1 MLRNSNKLIK
11 SVIKNESTLLK
22 CKNNNQRIV
31 NYSSSTS
38 ITSGNGIYSQ
48 IKKIEEFVSKKP
60 SVTKVSSSSATINF
74 NTSKSGSSTNTT
86 AVDYSKSVKIKDQ
99 KQIVLVKIGGGVIES
114 DISSLIGSLNFLK
127 KIGLFPIVVHGG
139 GPQLNAELAAA
150 GEPAEYVEGLRV
162 TPPSVLAIAQRVFL
176 RENLKIVEALE
187 SSGTKARPVTQGV
200 YQATPLDPKLYGFVG
215 NVTKIHTD
223 ALASCITNDY
233 VPVISSLAMTPE
245 GQVLNINA
253 DVAALELAKSINPL
267 KILFINTTAGMKDG
281 DGKVMQH
288 IKLDEQYA
296 ELMKQPWVKHGTKLK
311 LKEFKSCL
319 DVLPPSTSI
328 TITSPD
334 LLMKELFAK
343 DGSGTTVER
352 GEVMHSHESPSFDE
366 TKFFA
371 LIEKSTGTKGGRID
385 YQQLKTDLSKG
396 VVKAFVNSHYTA
408 GILVRPLSSGSSVSY
423 VDQFF
428 FFNNSIQSTEDS
440 ESVFKKMFENSS
452 YIWKESSSNQ
462 LNNEWFKKIAT
473 GFITGATNGTNIFWT
488 NIDTSK
494 IENSIKECLSQ
505 SSTYLSGIT
514 KAASSKSASEKLLQD
529 KNHKFR
535 VGLIGA
541 RGFTGGNL
549 VRLIDGHPNLEL
561 AIASSSTNFGKPITT
576 EFPQLKS
583 NLKFDNVK
591 PENIDIFTRDH
602 GIDGWFMALPDKISS
617 PYIQTLENSSES
629 PVLVDLSSDHRF
641 NEKWTYGQPETNRA
655 AIKESKLIANPG
667 CYATGMF
674 LTLKPF
680 VNDLVT
686 PPSCFGISGYSGAG
700 SKPSEKNDPTRLSD
714 NILPY
719 KLVQHTHELEVSH
732 QLGSPIYFMPHV
744 GQFFQGIT
752 LTISMELKYPM
763 TKEQVVERYQ
773 KFYQNE
779 PLIKIDKDGIPE
791 VKSNS
796 GKHTVTIGG
805 FAINGNHLVVVTTLD
820 NLLKGAA
827 TQALQN
833 MNICLGLEEL
843 ASIKNEL

>member
-1 MLRNSNKLIK
+1 MIKNSNKIINLTK
-11 SVIKNESTLLK
+11 NLKTLNKTSYKCFSTGSSVST
-22 CKNNNQRIV
+22 NN
-31 NYSSSTS
+31 
-38 ITSGNGIYSQ
+38 IYNQ
-48 IKKIEEFVSKKP
+48 IKKIDEFVNKKP
-60 SVTKVSSSSATINF
+60 SVTRVISSGAQVNF
-74 NTSKSGSSTNTT
+74 NENKIGAQAT
-86 AVDYSKSVKIKDQ
+86 ANIYSKNVKIGEK

-114 DISSLIGSLNFLK
+114 DLSSLINSLNFLR

-139 GPQLNAELAAA
+139 GPQLNAELEAA
-150 GEPAEYVEGLRV
+150 GETAEYVEGLRV

-187 SSGTKARPVTQGV
+187 SSGTKARPITQGV
-200 YQATPLDPKLYGFVG
+200 YQATPLDPQLYGFVG
-215 NVTKIHTD
+215 NVTKIHTN

-288 IKLDEQYA
+288 IRLDEQYDG
-296 ELMKQPWVKHGTKLK
+296 LMKQPWVKHGTKLK

-334 LLMKELFAK
+334 LLMKELFSK
-343 DGSGTTVER
+343 KGSGTTVER
-352 GEVMHSHESPSFDE
+352 GEVMLSSESSSFE
-366 TKFFA
+366 ESKFFA
-371 LIEKSTGTKGGRID
+371 LVEKSSTHKNRID
-385 YQQLKTDLSKG
+385 FQQLKNDISKG
-396 VVKAFVNSHYTA
+396 SIKVYVNNYYTA
-408 GILVRPLSSGSSVSY
+408 GLIVRKVKNY
-423 VDQFF
+423 NFVDQFL
-428 FFNNSIQSTEDS
+428 FFNSAVQSTEDS
-440 ESVFKKMFENSS
+440 ESIFKKLFATDKFV
-452 YIWKESSSNQ
+452 WKQSPSEESD
-462 LNNEWFKKIAT
+462 LVTDWFKKVAQ
-473 GFITGATNGTNIFWT
+473 GYSFNAKTNEKIYWT
-488 NIDTSK
+488 NIETNE
-494 IENSIKECLSQ
+494 IESVLNEVSNQSSNTYLNSI
-505 SSTYLSGIT
+505 
-514 KAASSKSASEKLLQD
+514 SKGGASASD
-529 KNHKFR
+529 KVLPDKSRKYR

-549 VRLIDGHPNLEL
+549 VRLIDNHKQLEL
-561 AIASSSTNFGKPITT
+561 AVASSSTNFGKPVTT
-576 EFPQLKS
+576 EFPSLKS
-583 NLKFDNVK
+583 DLKFENVK
-591 PENIDIFTRDH
+591 PENVDIFTRDH
-602 GIDGWFMALPDKISS
+602 GIDGWFLALPDKISA
-617 PYIQTLENSSES
+617 PYVETLEKSNER

-641 NEKWTYGQPETNRA
+641 DDKWTYGQPETNRA
-655 AIKESKLIANPG
+655 IIKESKLIANPG

-680 VNDLVT
+680 IGDLVS

-700 SKPSEKNDPTRLSD
+700 SKPSDKNDLNRLSN

-719 KLVQHTHELEVSH
+719 KLVNHTHELEVGH
-732 QLGSPIYFMPHV
+732 QLGSPIFFMPHV

-752 LTISMELKYPM
+752 LTISMELKYPL
-763 TKEQVVERYQ
+763 TKEQVIQRYQ
-773 KFYQNE
+773 KYYHNE

-791 VKSNS
+791 VKANS

-805 FAINGNHLVVVTTLD
+805 FAVNGNHLVVVTTLD

-833 MNICLGLEEL
+833 LNLTLGLPEL
-843 ASIKNEL
+843 SSIEDEL

>member
-1 MLRNSNKLIK
+1 MLRSSNKLIK
-11 SVIKNESTLLK
+11 TVIKNESTLLK
-22 CKNNNQRIV
+22 CKNNEKIV
-31 NYSSSTS
+31 SYSSSTS
-38 ITSGNGIYSQ
+38 INSGNGIYSQ
-48 IKKIEEFVSKKP
+48 IKKIEDFVSKKP
-60 SVTKVSSSSATINF
+60 SVTKVTSSSATINF
-74 NTSKSGSSTNTT
+74 NTSAKSTGT
-86 AVDYSKSVKIKDQ
+86 AVDYSKNVKIKDH

-150 GEPAEYVEGLRV
+150 GETAEYVEGLRV

-343 DGSGTTVER
+343 DGHGTTVER
-352 GEVMHSHESPSFDE
+352 GEVMHSHESPAFDE
-366 TKFFA
+366 TKFCA
-371 LIEKSTGTKGGRID
+371 LIEKSTGTKGGRIN
-385 YQQLKTDLSKG
+385 YQQLKTDLSRG

-428 FFNNSIQSTEDS
+428 FFNNSVQSTEDS
-440 ESVFKKMFENSS
+440 ESIFKKMFENSS

-462 LNNEWFKKIAT
+462 LSNEWFKKIAT
-473 GFITGATNGTNIFWT
+473 GFVSGSSTNVFWT
-488 NIDTSK
+488 NIDTGK
-494 IENSIKECLSQ
+494 IDSTVKECLSQ
-505 SSTYLSGIT
+505 GSTYLSGIT
-514 KAASSKSASEKLLQD
+514 TAASSTYASDKLLQD

-561 AIASSSTNFGKPITT
+561 AIASSSTNFGKPVTT

-583 NLKFDNVK
+583 DLKFDNVK

-602 GIDGWFMALPDKISS
+602 GIDGWFMALPDKIST
-617 PYIQTLENSSES
+617 PYIQTLENSNES

-680 VNDLVT
+680 TNDLVT

-700 SKPSEKNDPTRLSD
+700 SKPSDKNDPARLSD

-752 LTISMELKYPM
+752 LTISMELKYPL
-763 TKEQVVERYQ
+763 TKEQVIERYQ

-805 FAINGNHLVVVTTLD
+805 FAVNGNHLVVVTTLD

-827 TQALQN
+827 TQAIQN
-833 MNICLGLEEL
+833 MNLCLGLEEL